1 MRYNIPSI
9 ESIQSA
15 SNAATAGVQNQ
26 QQTVNQKVQDLQK
39 SDKIVS
45 RNKVNAIESM
55 SESSVSATE
64 EADVIETAVDELN
77 RKLNDSNQIAVAF
90 GVDDSSGRI
99 VVKIKD
105 ASSGELLRQVPSE
118 ESLQFSHNVQ
128 KGVGLFVDSKL

>member
-1 MRYNIPSI
+1 MSDNSGLITRKDI
-9 ESIQSA
+9 EEKF
-15 SNAATAGVQNQ
+15 AGL
-26 QQTVNQKVQDLQK
+26 K
-39 SDKIVS
+39 
-45 RNKVNAIESM
+45 
-55 SESSVSATE
+55 E
-64 EADVIETAVDELN
+64 EADEIETAVEDLN

-99 VVKIKD
+99 VVQIKD